1 MTEDQVRQLPLGLY
15 RVYWLSGGMS
25 VAAVGMDSAGNHWLA
40 PTNWSLS
47 RGSDLTAYWSGV
59 DSIELI
65 TTQAD
70 EIAKCKRA
78 RDK

>member
-40 PTNWSLS
+40 PTNWVDPLNQSTS
-47 RGSDLTAYWSGV
+47 SVDTWARV
-59 DSIELI
+59 DSI
-65 TTQAD
+65 
-70 EIAKCKRA
+70 
-78 RDK
+78 